1 VYNLQRQEINHLKE
15 LGYKWDD
22 LFDIIKIFENKVS
35 KYTGAPYVT
44 VTDCCTHAL
53 ELSFRYLQTK
63 GKVDKVSLPAYT
75 YLSVPMMLKKLGVD
89 FEMLD
94 QDWKGYYKFEP
105 TNVIDMAVRFT
116 KDCYVPDSFSCVS
129 FGNKKVLKILR
140 GGAIM
145 TDNKQ
150 AHEWLQKA
158 RYDGRDLNNVPWHE
172 QQAFDIGYHY
182 NLCVEDCARGIILMD
197 ELAKNGDTNPDSMTN
212 AKSYYPDLSK
222 TKLLF

>member
-1 VYNLQRQEINHLKE
+1 MYNIERQEINHLKE

-22 LFDIIKIFENKVS
+22 LFDIIKMFEDKIS
-35 KYTGAPYVT
+35 RYTGAPYVT

-63 GKVDKVSLPAYT
+63 GKVDRDSLPAYT
-75 YLSVPMMLKKLGVD
+75 YLSVPMMLEKIDIPYEL
-89 FEMLD
+89 LD
-94 QDWKGYYKFEP
+94 QDWHGYYRFEP
-105 TNVIDMAVRFT
+105 TNVIDMAIRFT

-140 GGAIM
+140 GGAVM
-145 TDNKQ
+145 TDNKE

-158 RYDGRDLNNVPWHE
+158 RYDGRDLSKVPWPTQE
-172 QQAFDIGYHY
+172 AFDTGYHY

-197 ELAKNGDTNPDSMTN
+197 ELAKSGETNADSMTN
-212 AKSYYPDLSK
+212 AKSSYPNL
-222 TKLLF
+222 TKILR

>member
-1 VYNLQRQEINHLKE
+1 
-15 LGYKWDD
+15 
-22 LFDIIKIFENKVS
+22 
-35 KYTGAPYVT
+35 
-44 VTDCCTHAL
+44 
-53 ELSFRYLQTK
+53 
-63 GKVDKVSLPAYT
+63 
-75 YLSVPMMLKKLGVD
+75 LKKLGVD

-212 AKSYYPDLSK
+212 AKSYYPNLSSILK
-222 TKLLF
+222 

>member
-1 VYNLQRQEINHLKE
+1 MYNIERQEINHLKE

-22 LFDIIKIFENKVS
+22 LFDIIKMFEDKIS

-53 ELSFRYLQTK
+53 ELSFIYLQTK
-63 GKVDKVSLPAYT
+63 QKIDKVSLPAYT
-75 YLSVPMMLKKLGVD
+75 YLSVPMMLKKLD
-89 FEMLD
+89 INFELID
-94 QDWKGYYKFEP
+94 QDWHGYYRFEP

-116 KDCYVPDSFSCVS
+116 KDCYVPGSFSCVS
-129 FGNKKVLKILR
+129 FGNKKVLQILR
-140 GGAIM
+140 GGAVM

-150 AHEWLQKA
+150 AHEWFQKV
-158 RYDGRDLNNVPWHE
+158 RYDGRDLKNVPWTR
-172 QQAFDIGYHY
+172 QQSFDMGYHY

-197 ELAKNGDTNPDSMTN
+197 ELAKKGKNNNDAMLEG
-212 AKSYYPDLSK
+212 KSHYPDLSK

>member
-1 VYNLQRQEINHLKE
+1 MYNLERQEINHLKE

-22 LFDIIKIFENKVS
+22 LFDIIKMFEDKIS
-35 KYTGAPYVT
+35 RYTGAPYVT

-63 GKVDKVSLPAYT
+63 GKVDRVSLPAYT
-75 YLSVPMMLKKLGVD
+75 YLSVPMMLEKIDIPYEL
-89 FEMLD
+89 LD
-94 QDWKGYYKFEP
+94 QDWHGYYRFEP
-105 TNVIDMAVRFT
+105 TNVIDMAIRFT

-140 GGAIM
+140 GGAVM
-145 TDNKQ
+145 TDNKE

-158 RYDGRDLNNVPWHE
+158 RYDGRDLSKVPWPTQE
-172 QQAFDIGYHY
+172 VFETGYHY

-197 ELAKNGDTNPDSMTN
+197 ELAKNSDTNPDSMTN
-212 AKSYYPDLSK
+212 AKSSYPDLSSILK
-222 TKLLF
+222 